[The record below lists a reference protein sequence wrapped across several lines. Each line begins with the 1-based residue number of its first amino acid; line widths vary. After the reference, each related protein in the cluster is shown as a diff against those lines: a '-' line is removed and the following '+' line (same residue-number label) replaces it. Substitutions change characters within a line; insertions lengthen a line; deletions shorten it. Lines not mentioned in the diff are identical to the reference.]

1 MSRSFNMFVRI
12 TGVEPERAEAVQEAA
27 DDEWSFGNDWY
38 EMNGVLT
45 SCGDGQLG
53 GGESDDVFADRLAKA
68 IWDANG
74 SFCRVVVRST
84 YLDDLPCEAFSLEQS
99 DYDRLMVPS

>member
-45 SCGDGQLG
+45 SCGDDQLF